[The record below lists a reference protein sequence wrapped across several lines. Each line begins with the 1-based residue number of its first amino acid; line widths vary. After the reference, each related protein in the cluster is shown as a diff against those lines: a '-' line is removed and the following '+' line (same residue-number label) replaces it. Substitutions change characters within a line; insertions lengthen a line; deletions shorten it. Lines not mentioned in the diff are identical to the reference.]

1 MFGYV
6 QPLKPELKI
15 REFACYRSYYCG
27 VCKALGDGYGQV
39 SRFTVTYDAAFLALL
54 NSSLVEDGERVC
66 FERCIVNPLKPKPV
80 VRENAAVRYA
90 AAVNLLMAY
99 FKLKDGWRD
108 ERSIPSLLAF
118 RILSPYIRRI
128 RSAYP
133 AVYEAV
139 HEQLGRLALVEAE
152 NVSSVDAA
160 AEPFARLLSIVLPA
174 PQQGKTERR
183 VLEWM
188 GYNLG
193 KWIYVVDA
201 FSDIESDIRS
211 GNYNVLVARYGKD
224 THAWLSGDDISSQ
237 RNGENTPDQNLGQV
251 EVSGSVWQG
260 GESKHAMLDKEGASA
275 NKDGKNGS
283 GRQDR
288 VNKSVCQGGKS
299 FSAWQTRLDRSA
311 QQDEKDKLAVRI
323 MEESR
328 KEVEFILNTC
338 LAEIGKAY
346 ELLDIKRNGGLLENI
361 IFLGLPYKTQMVLDE
376 RGEGDGSIQGTRCK
390 ARCNSGGDKG
400 GL

>member
-6 QPLKPELKI
+6 QPFKPELKI

-27 VCKALGDGYGQV
+27 VCKALGEEYGQL

-54 NSSLVEDGERVC
+54 NSSLLEDEERVC
-66 FERCIVNPLKPKPV
+66 FEKCVVNPFKPKPV
-80 VRENAAVRYA
+80 VRRNAAISYA

-99 FKLKDGWRD
+99 FKLRDNWRD
-108 ERSIPSLLAF
+108 DKNIIALLASGAF
-118 RILSPYIRRI
+118 NSCIRRI
-128 RSAYP
+128 VLKYP
-133 AVYEAV
+133 DMYRAVCDN
-139 HEQLGRLALVEAE
+139 LSMLAQVEKE
-152 NVSSVDAA
+152 EVSSVDLA
-160 AEPFARLLSIVLPA
+160 AEPFAKLLSFVLLSPR
-174 PQQGKTERR
+174 QEKTQRR

-193 KWIYVVDA
+193 KWIYVIDA
-201 FSDIESDIRS
+201 FSDIEKDVSCGS
-211 GNYNVLVARYGKD
+211 FNVLVAKYGKSLR
-224 THAWLSGDDISSQ
+224 AE
-237 RNGENTPDQNLGQV
+237 ENVDKTSAMFTKAKSDRLNL
-251 EVSGSVWQG
+251 
-260 GESKHAMLDKEGASA
+260 K
-275 NKDGKNGS
+275 
-283 GRQDR
+283 
-288 VNKSVCQGGKS
+288 
-299 FSAWQTRLDRSA
+299 
-311 QQDEKDKLAVRI
+311 DEKARI
-323 MEESR
+323 AEYIR
-328 KEVEFILNTC
+328 KTCRGEVEFILNVC